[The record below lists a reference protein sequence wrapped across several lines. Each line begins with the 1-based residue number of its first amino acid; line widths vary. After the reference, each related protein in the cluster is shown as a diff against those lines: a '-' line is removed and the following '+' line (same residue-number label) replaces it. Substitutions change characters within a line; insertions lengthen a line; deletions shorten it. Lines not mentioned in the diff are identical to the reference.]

1 MVLLGNQLRP
11 YCASTV
17 TSPEKEHP
25 MSAIDPFIPAVA
37 DNPQLPWITTSP
49 GISKK
54 LLALFPER
62 GEWVTLLRL
71 EPGVRIPL
79 HRHQGEVH
87 GYLLSGSRRLEPE
100 GRMLGP
106 GDYQYEPAGH
116 VDTWTAWGDDPF
128 VSLFLVRGAVEYL
141 AADGSVLR
149 RETAATN
156 AEEYRRACAVQG
168 LAPLDLCR

>member
-1 MVLLGNQLRP
+1 
-11 YCASTV
+11 
-17 TSPEKEHP
+17 
-25 MSAIDPFIPAVA
+25 MSAIESFIPAA
-37 DNPQLPWITTSP
+37 TDNPQLPWIPAGP

-71 EPGVRIPL
+71 EPGARIPL

-100 GRMLGP
+100 GSLLEP
-106 GDYQYEPAGH
+106 GDYEYEPAGH
-116 VDTWTAWGDDPF
+116 IDTWRAGDD
-128 VSLFLVRGAVEYL
+128 VSLLSLFFVRGAVEYL
-141 AADGSVLR
+141 AEDGSVLR
-149 RETAATN
+149 RETAASN

-168 LAPLDLCR
+168 LAPLDLNHC